1 MFLRRHSITSS
12 FIKDHVPDA
21 IPDDIALCLYRVVQE
36 GLRNI
41 AVHSQ
46 AKSCKIVLHM
56 SGDAICLAVTDDGVG
71 FDPLEIRN
79 TPGLGLSSMRERVQL
94 VEGDFAIR
102 SQPGKGTEITVCVP
116 LAGGDV

>member
-1 MFLRRHSITSS
+1 MFLRRHSITPS

>member
-1 MFLRRHSITSS
+1 MFLRRHSITTS
-12 FIKDHVPDA
+12 FIKDYVPDA

-46 AKSCKIVLHM
+46 AKSCKIVLHV
-56 SGDAICLAVTDDGVG
+56 SGDAICLAVSDDGVG

-102 SQPGKGTEITVCVP
+102 SEPGKGTEITVCVP